1 MIKNKV
7 FVCFWIILAMVFAG
21 VLSVI
26 IDIHN
31 IDKMAVTARSR
42 DMKTG
47 ECFDQAMFFGGQVC
61 VERDIKNRE
70 KAIFYRVSNDK
81 YSIIKADFNK
91 SRIIGEY
98 VGSRSVQFL
107 KGLAFGEKKVSKH
120 DGEDNANTL

>member
-1 MIKNKV
+1 MTTKNKV
-7 FVCFWIILAMVFAG
+7 FVVFWIILAIVFTCG
-21 VLSVI
+21 LSVI
-26 IDIHN
+26 SDMHN
-31 IDKMAVTARSR
+31 IDKMAVAARSR

-61 VERDIKNRE
+61 VERDIKNKE

-98 VGSRSVQFL
+98 VGSRSVQFF
-107 KGLAFGEKKVSKH
+107 KGFAFGKKKVSGH
-120 DGEDNANTL
+120 DGEDNE